1 MRCFK
6 INSYLTLLLEINY
19 IKTKSATIR
28 YNQQKLIT
36 HDFITNYRVFFIE
49 QNNKNKFSNFK
60 IFQLFTASYLKNI
73 YNINIFEKNINA
85 INILP
90 NKLSKNFLYKVRNVN
105 FKQFNIKYFNE
116 VGYLFLV
123 NIWLKNIKNICK
135 YIKKT
140 LDNIHFKK
148 HRLYFLFFFKILNKY
163 IKPNYNQL
171 QIKGLYLVFRGKL
184 GKGGNARKKVMFYK
198 NGYYSLS
205 NKMLCLNT
213 QKWDIWTKT
222 GTVGCTM
229 RLFYKKYDNLFK
241 FLFNYL
247 FIYTYKI
254 KLYFIKSCIFS
265 KFPKFNII
273 FNNIYIKI

>member
-1 MRCFK
+1 MHLS
-6 INSYLTLLLEINY
+6 IVIELNY
-19 IKTKSATIR
+19 IHVNYPIIS
-28 YNQQKLIT
+28 YNQQNLILVNQMSKYQ
-36 HDFITNYRVFFIE
+36 IFFIE

-60 IFQLFTASYLKNI
+60 IFQLFTAAYLKNI
-73 YNINIFEKNINA
+73 YNINIVEKNINA

-90 NKLSKNFLYKVRNVN
+90 NKLGKSFLYKVRNIN
-105 FKQFNIKYFNE
+105 YKQFNIKYFNE

-184 GKGGNARKKVMFYK
+184 GKGGNARKKALFYK
-198 NGYYSLS
+198 HGYYSLS
-205 NKMLCLNT
+205 NKLLCLNT

-222 GTVGCTM
+222 GSVGCTM

-241 FLFNYL
+241 FLFTYL
-247 FIYTYKI
+247 SIYSY
-254 KLYFIKSCIFS
+254 
-265 KFPKFNII
+265 
-273 FNNIYIKI
+273 

>member
-1 MRCFK
+1 MVERQTENLKVESSILFAGILKCFK
-6 INSYLTLLLEINY
+6 ISQFITILVEINY
-19 IKTKSATIR
+19 VKINHPIIY
-28 YNQQKLIT
+28 YNQQKNFTVNNIKQYQ
-36 HDFITNYRVFFIE
+36 IFFVE

-73 YNINIFEKNINA
+73 YNMNIVEKNINA
-85 INILP
+85 ISILP
-90 NKLSKNFLYKVRNVN
+90 TKLSKNFLYKVRNIN

-123 NIWLKNIKNICK
+123 NIWLKNLKNICK

-241 FLFNYL
+241 FLLNYL
-247 FIYTYKI
+247 FIYSCEI
-254 KLYFIKSCIFS
+254 KLYLI
-265 KFPKFNII
+265 
-273 FNNIYIKI
+273 